1 MTNFIPIYPLETV
14 IYPEETIRLTITGHK
29 YIQLIND
36 CFEDQKELGI
46 QVILDG
52 KMMEYGTLI
61 EINELE
67 RHQEEHY
74 INIKAKGLQVFR
86 ILETIHDIPE
96 KKYSGAIV
104 SYPENDKMKVH
115 PNLSRLIIDEVKNLF
130 EKLNIENVLPS
141 EMQDWSS
148 YEIAHKLGLTKEQEY
163 ELLSIFNEVQ
173 RMEFLR
179 RYMNGIMPE
188 VDDIELIKSRIN
200 LN

>member
-1 MTNFIPIYPLETV
+1 MTNFIPLYPLETV
-14 IYPEETIRLTITGHK
+14 VYPEETFKLTTNEPV
-29 YIQLIND
+29 YIQLIKD
-36 CFEDQKELGI
+36 CFLDRKEFGL

-52 KMMEYGTLI
+52 KTMEYGTLMQI
-61 EINELE
+61 VQLREADEDGGLLVKVKG
-67 RHQEEHY
+67 
-74 INIKAKGLQVFR
+74 IKVFR
-86 ILETIHDIPE
+86 TLEVIHDIPE

-104 SYPENDKMKVH
+104 SYPENDTMKVH
-115 PNLSRLIIDEVKNLF
+115 PNLSTLIIDEVRNLF
-130 EKLNIENVLPS
+130 EKLNIENVFPS

-148 YEIAHKLGLTKEQEY
+148 YEIAHKLGLTREQEY